1 MARTQTNLIATRAP
15 GEGRAERF
23 FDIWRRMR
31 RGDIV
36 RQLNQLFQG
45 GVDPALSSGE
55 IDVIMA
61 LDGRP
66 DGYGMTDL
74 TLIVAADPGNV
85 TRTVNQLLAKGY
97 VHRFLSVSDARER
110 FVKLSSRGIAA
121 AERQNRL
128 RKAVFALALGH
139 LSASGQDRL
148 LLELEIA
155 LNALEPSSLAALALQ
170 DFEINEAKRVGI
182 ACEPQNQ
189 AII

>member
-1 MARTQTNLIATRAP
+1 MARTQTNLIATTAP

-110 FVKLSSRGIAA
+110 FVKLSSHGIAA

-128 RKAVFALALGH
+128 REAVFALALGH

-148 LLELEIA
+148 LIELEIA
-155 LNALEPSSLAALALQ
+155 LNALSPSSLAALALQ